1 MNTITI
7 KNQTL
12 SYLGDASMLLCPLTT
27 FLCSHRVPEGVS
39 NAIRLWVEGLDT
51 ANTCVVCGNLTGEE
65 RYVRHLLVERGIPV
79 VLALANAIP
88 ENLAELRLNSPELEA
103 LNTGHMVV
111 ISPIVDA
118 TIKDASGKTS
128 AARNQLMISI
138 ATQIVVGFMAEN
150 GNLARQLLGFRNVR
164 VLQNDGQNEV
174 REPDAKKAQDNAH
187 RMGWAIYRRLKEGR
201 PVAPSGSETSEIS
214 DEATGTSED
223 APLDAAAGSSTE
235 DLMPWEVAPHSTS
248 DSSQTDPVS
257 SLEMRQLL
265 AQYLKMNDI
274 EKPSLLHSLV
284 LFQVVKYYSHFPDFN
299 FTAFFRLWGPENL
312 RQEDWKATKV
322 NEVWL
327 PSLADRVMSRLFKAL
342 PSRFHEP
349 VNADERFDPQ
359 LAHTLLDEAI
369 QRARKPNK
377 RLYQRAL
384 NLAYFERDSE
394 AISRYRELL
403 GKDAK

>member
-39 NAIRLWVEGLDT
+39 NVIRQWVEGLDT

-65 RYVRHLLVERGIPV
+65 RYVRRLLVERGIPV

-128 AARNQLMISI
+128 AAR
-138 ATQIVVGFMAEN
+138 
-150 GNLARQLLGFRNVR
+150 

-201 PVAPSGSETSEIS
+201 LVAPTGSETSEIS

-349 VNADERFDPQ
+349 VNADERFDSQ
-359 LAHTLLDEAI
+359 LAHTLLDEAL

-394 AISRYRELL
+394 AISRFRELL